1 MHVGLVGWAAC
12 SVWGLHFVGFIFC
25 GSCGVCI
32 GLIFT
37 QSLKFSISL
46 LRFYK
51 FDFEICYGQ
60 TGDPKVIL
68 SLESSAV
75 CMRFAGSDRGQSRN
89 FFFTSSHSLSE
100 ENQGSAHRTNP
111 EGPPRGAP
119 KYPQGPKQKKILSS
133 KGGFK

>member
-1 MHVGLVGWAAC
+1 MHVGLVGCAAC
-12 SVWGLHFVGFIFC
+12 SVWGLQFVGFIFF

-46 LRFYK
+46 LRFYR

-89 FFFTSSHSLSE
+89 IFFTSSHSPSK
-100 ENQGSAHRTNP
+100 ENQGVCLLDKP
-111 EGPPRGAP
+111 LGGP
-119 KYPQGPKQKKILSS
+119 
-133 KGGFK
+133 